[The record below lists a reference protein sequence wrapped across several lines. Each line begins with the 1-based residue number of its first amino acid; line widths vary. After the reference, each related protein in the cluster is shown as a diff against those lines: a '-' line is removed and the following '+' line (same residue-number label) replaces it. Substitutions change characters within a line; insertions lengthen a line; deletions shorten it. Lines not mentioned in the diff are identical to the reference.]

1 MKTHASFDGRRKTSP
16 QTWWTWCAEIV
27 IWFNLMILYLPIIC
41 ILICHY
47 LPIWS
52 YLILSDPIYNLWISL
67 RLSHQTHLPRWSL
80 PAPQSATDETFKNFK
95 QIFPRAAGHS
105 RYIQIPRNDKKWR
118 SKTESTESLSLETI
132 WNYLNLISLI
142 TYGRLWM
149 VNYLKL
155 MVNFTSKSSNLT
167 W

>member
-1 MKTHASFDGRRKTSP
+1 MQALMVVGKLVRR
-16 QTWWTWCAEIV
+16 CGEHHLHI
-27 IWFNLMILYLPIIC
+27 NLPLYMCLFLPLFAYLILSD
-41 ILICHY
+41 
-47 LPIWS
+47 PIWS
-52 YLILSDPIYNLWISL
+52 YLILSTIFEYLWISL

-80 PAPQSATDETFKNFK
+80 PAPQSATDETFKIFK

-105 RYIQIPRNDKKWR
+105 RYIQIPRNHKKSR

-132 WNYLNLISLI
+132 WNYLNLI
-142 TYGRLWM
+142 TYGRLWT

-155 MVNFTSKSSNLT
+155 MVNFTSNLT